1 MQGTE
6 QRIPEGIFT
15 FIPYR
20 CQDVRQ
26 SHMIKLSESNAVDF
40 MCVISIFV
48 LNYVV
53 TTRQYL

>member
-6 QRIPEGIFT
+6 RRIPEGIFT
-15 FIPYR
+15 AFPYC

-26 SHMIKLSESNAVDF
+26 SYMIKLSESNAGDF
-40 MCVISIFV
+40 LCVISIFV
-48 LNYVV
+48 RNYVV